1 MILFALEN
9 FEIQNDANRK
19 FIDTLVVLMRDKI
32 YESEPFDEHLDFNEY
47 IVLRDITRRL
57 NQLRGGQDEQLIN

>member
-57 NQLRGGQDEQLIN
+57 NQLRGGQD